1 MATDRNQDLPAVAEP
16 IPLGISIAGGTVL
29 VVGAALLAA
38 AAIPPAELSGRAVV
52 IAAAVGA
59 YAAVVPDLRAVA
71 AVSALAAATFVGFL
85 VHRFGDLT
93 GPGHAWSYAVL
104 IGFAAVLGV
113 GCRYLRSLNLGRD
126 EPASLLRPRS
136 R

>member
-1 MATDRNQDLPAVAEP
+1 MAVDRSQDLPAVGEP
-16 IPLGISIAGGTVL
+16 TPLGIRIVGGTVL

-38 AAIPPAELSGRAVV
+38 AAFPPAELFGRVLV

-59 YAAVVPDLRAVA
+59 YAAVVADLRAVA

-104 IGFAAVLGV
+104 IGIAAVLGV
-113 GCRYLRSLNLGRD
+113 GCRYLRSLEL
-126 EPASLLRPRS
+126 EP
-136 R
+136 

>member
-1 MATDRNQDLPAVAEP
+1 MAVDRSQDLPAVGEP
-16 IPLGISIAGGTVL
+16 TPVGFSIAGGSVL

-38 AAIPPAELSGRAVV
+38 AAFTPAELPGRVLV

-59 YAAVVPDLRAVA
+59 YAAVAADLRAVA

-85 VHRFGDLT
+85 AHRFGELT
-93 GPGHAWSYAVL
+93 APGHAWSYAAL
-104 IGFAAVLGV
+104 IGIAAVLGV
-113 GCRYLRSLNLGRD
+113 GCRYLRSVLDHD
-126 EPASLLRPRS
+126 EPTSPLRTRS